1 MIAAATA
8 IFPPPPSVRRAL
20 PPSQIDLGLG
30 LLSSHLRRGMDALF
44 YDMTLRRLMNGT
56 LVAKQILILRSTV
69 TQLKSMFPSPI
80 FCLPPLMPS
89 FDVLS
94 NELTEQKAHA
104 STLALLAPDSSDKIN
119 DGKCAIMGLLMS
131 SPPIPACRF
140 ATSYW

>member
-1 MIAAATA
+1 ME
-8 IFPPPPSVRRAL
+8 VHVL
-20 PPSQIDLGLG
+20 V
-30 LLSSHLRRGMDALF
+30 

-56 LVAKQILILRSTV
+56 LVAKQILIMQSAL

-80 FCLPPLMPS
+80 FCPPPLMPS

-104 STLALLAPDSSDKIN
+104 STLALAPDSSDKIN

-140 ATSYW
+140 ATSDW